1 MPKHSQFKRPRVSV
15 ADLLAAKNPWA
26 DWLDWR
32 DEGAIGPL
40 SPWRF
45 AALLL
50 RDVPIAP
57 VINRLG
63 VALMA
68 ADPGAQELV
77 DDFLDDLPLP
87 DHVVFGF
94 EHWLEVWNHENGMGY
109 AQTAHDLLTDLKDTR
124 DAALLASMI
133 ARGDTDATTELWFI
147 LGAAQRWT
155 ASTCDPRK
163 IEPGA
168 LWLFDL
174 FMEHA
179 DDDPLD
185 VLFGYLYGRYRDR
198 GTRPTRPMP
207 ERIEGRDWPDQS
219 LLDDS
224 EPTTGTAE
232 STLLAAAGEHELTGG
247 APSFARIFES
257 DPRSWPQRAGHVSA
271 LRTQGFLS
279 GTGFTPT
286 ATGLAVANVE
296 QDFDEEAMMP
306 PAESKH

>member
-26 DWLDWR
+26 DWLDE
-32 DEGAIGPL
+32 DVLGPL

-63 VALMA
+63 TALMA
-68 ADPGAQELV
+68 ADAEAQELNERYLSDIPMP
-77 DDFLDDLPLP
+77 DD
-87 DHVVFGF
+87 VVFGF
-94 EHWLEVWNHENGMGY
+94 EHWLEVWNLELGMGY
-109 AQTAHDLLTDLKDTR
+109 AEAAHDLLTSLTDTR
-124 DAALLASMI
+124 DAALLASAI
-133 ARGDTDATTELWFI
+133 AGGDTDATTELWFV
-147 LGAAQRWT
+147 LGAVQRWVET
-155 ASTCDPRK
+155 GGDPRK
-163 IEPGA
+163 VEPGA
-168 LWLFDL
+168 IWLFKL

-179 DDDPLD
+179 DDDPLE
-185 VLFGYLYGRYRDR
+185 VLFRYLYGRFRD
-198 GTRPTRPMP
+198 GTNRPTRPMP
-207 ERIEGRDWPDQS
+207 ERIEGRNWPDQS

-224 EPTTGTAE
+224 VSSGGTTE
-232 STLLAAAGEHELTGG
+232 SMLLAAAGEHELTGG
-247 APSFARIFES
+247 APSFASIFAS

-271 LRTQGFLS
+271 LRKQGFLS

-296 QDFDEEAMMP
+296 QEFDEEAAVP
-306 PAESKH
+306 PGEAKH